1 MVAIDEFLELTK
13 NAYGGEMIRAV
24 IINLRVKRGDGA
36 ENGRTAGGQKH
47 GMVTD

>member
-24 IINLRVKRGDGA
+24 IKSLGVK
-36 ENGRTAGGQKH
+36 AGGTRAA
-47 GMVTD
+47 GGVTCA